1 MMVGRGEGQP
11 AAGGPAHHI
20 PVLLDEVVSALCV
33 KEGGVY
39 LDGTFGAGGYSRA
52 LLARG
57 ARVPLCGAIS
67 QYNIKGAEGPK
78 NYLSLLI
85 NRARM
90 EGFIVFDFA
99 SRYQE
104 AAVQMAGWLMAGKLK
119 SREDIVPGLETFP
132 DTLLKLFSG
141 ENKGKLVLKVAD
153 E

>member
-1 MMVGRGEGQP
+1 
-11 AAGGPAHHI
+11 
-20 PVLLDEVVSALCV
+20 
-33 KEGGVY
+33 
-39 LDGTFGAGGYSRA
+39 
-52 LLARG
+52 
-57 ARVPLCGAIS
+57 
-67 QYNIKGAEGPK
+67 
-78 NYLSLLI
+78 
-85 NRARM
+85 M
-90 EGFIVFDFA
+90 EGFIVFDYA